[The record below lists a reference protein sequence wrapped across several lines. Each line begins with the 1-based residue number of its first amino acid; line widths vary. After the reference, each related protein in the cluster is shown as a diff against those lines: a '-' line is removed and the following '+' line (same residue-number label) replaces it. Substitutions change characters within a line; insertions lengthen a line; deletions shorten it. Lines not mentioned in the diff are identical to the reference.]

1 MNILYVVN
9 DFFPLFYGGV
19 ERYVLNISKQMQR
32 TGHRVKVLTY
42 GMDDKRNGYSRWGDM
57 FLKKYLYEQV
67 PVLCVRHDEIPP
79 DIGYRTDDF
88 LMEKHLC
95 DLLQQEHIDI
105 VHVAH
110 PMKLCSVINSAH
122 HLNIPLFLTLTD
134 FWLLCPR
141 GRFFKPD
148 YSPCNSPME
157 GRKCM
162 KECGADSSVIQRY
175 AHAYALFQKADHIIA
190 PSRFIIKV
198 FEQNGWQKEIALV
211 KHGVDYA
218 RIAAPSGRI
227 HRKRNG
233 PLVFG
238 YTGLIT
244 RFKGV
249 DLLVQSFKRVKND
262 KIALHIHGDI
272 YKEWV
277 WERDFYY
284 ELRNS
289 IKDDMRIKFLG
300 KYSHDQLQ
308 DIFSSI
314 DMTVVPST
322 TLESYGLV
330 VTESLLYS
338 VPVLVSDIVGSAYE
352 YISDGVNGF
361 VFSVNH
367 PESLGEII
375 GRIAAHPSLLD
386 MLRENIVP
394 PPRIEEEAFML
405 ECLYGRGNG

>member
-42 GMDDKRNGYSRWGDM
+42 GMDDKRNGYSRWGDI

-79 DIGYRTDDF
+79 DIGYKTDDP

-95 DLLQQEHIDI
+95 DLLHQEHIDI

-162 KECGADSSVIQRY
+162 KECGAGTSVIQRY
-175 AHAYALFQKADHIIA
+175 ADAYALFQKADQIIA

-198 FEQNGWQKEIALV
+198 FEQNGWHKESSLV

-227 HRKRNG
+227 PRKRNG

-249 DLLVQSFKRVKND
+249 DLLVQSFKRVKSDN
-262 KIALHIHGDI
+262 IALHIHGDI

-277 WERDFYY
+277 WERDFYH

-330 VTESLLYS
+330 VTESLLCS

-405 ECLYGRGNG
+405 ECLYRRGNG